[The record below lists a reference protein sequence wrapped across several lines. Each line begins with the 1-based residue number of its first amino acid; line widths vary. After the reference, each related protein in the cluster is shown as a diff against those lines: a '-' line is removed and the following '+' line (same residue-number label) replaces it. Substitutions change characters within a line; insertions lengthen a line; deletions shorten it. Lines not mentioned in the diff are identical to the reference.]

1 MDMNRFA
8 FTLLVLLSSAACKE
22 KPMTTG
28 VVRDQKWLE
37 ARTTPDGDAKND
49 RLLTALAAT
58 RGTLTQQ
65 AADAFYDALIDSALL
80 LVTSEAAPA
89 QSGKPQVVVSSTP
102 SSTPALST
110 TGPDGQRWLMAFSDK
125 AHVARRFPQGASV
138 ICLPATAIGQMA
150 AKDPAAAGIVLN
162 PGANNAGGQPIPRK
176 GVLALAKGLRPN
188 QLD

>member
-1 MDMNRFA
+1 MKRFSFA
-8 FTLLVLLSSAACKE
+8 LLVLLGAAGCKE
-22 KPMTTG
+22 KAMTTG

-49 RLLTALAAT
+49 RLLAALAGT

-80 LVTSEAAPA
+80 LVTGEGATAP
-89 QSGKPQVVVSSTP
+89 GGEPQVVVSSTP
-102 SSTPALST
+102 STTPALST
-110 TGPDGQRWLMAFSDK
+110 TGPDGQRWLMVFTDK
-125 AHVARRFPQGASV
+125 AHVGRRFPQGASV

-150 AKDPAAAGIVLN
+150 AKDPATAGIVLN
-162 PGANNAGGQPIPRK
+162 AGPNNAGGQPIPRK

-188 QLD
+188 QLE